1 MIPRILPLVLLAA
14 ASAAAQQRWAFDP
27 PPDDF
32 SPAALLDLRGLNEK
46 EAGESGFVRVDEAG
60 DFVLG
65 NGKPA
70 RFWAVN
76 TTVARQ
82 AVWTPRPRWPRIPP
96 DLARHARFL
105 AKRGVNMVRLHA
117 HINPDVKARPDAAIT
132 DINEAERD
140 WIWRTVAAM
149 KKEGIY
155 TTVSPYWPNTMQ
167 FNPEWGIPGGAG
179 LAAHAL
185 LFFDE
190 TMQRAYKSWMRALLA
205 EPNPYTGIPL
215 ARDPALAIIQLQNE
229 DSLLFY
235 TVNNLKGPQRDDFR
249 ARYSAW
255 VAAKYGSIEEALKAW
270 GGNSVKGDDL
280 AGGLLEFHDLWEMT
294 QNRTG
299 GFARRLAD
307 QLQFWTET
315 QYAFHASMAAYLK
328 NELGGG
334 QLVNATNWKS
344 GDPVRL
350 EDAERYSYTP
360 TDVLAKN
367 RYFSGVHNGPNRGWA
382 IVNGDKFTSP
392 SILLDPRAFPLNLKQ
407 VERYPMIITE
417 SSWVMPMRYAAEGP
431 FLVAAWQSLTGIDAF
446 YWFSTAD
453 NEWTP
458 PQSANG
464 YLASQGKWLFG
475 NPDMLGTFPA
485 AALLYRMG
493 YVERGT
499 PVVRETRALEDL
511 WNRRTPI
518 IAESP
523 TYDPNRDAGDI
534 APQSGVKTGVTPL
547 AFLAGEVR
555 VVYDE
560 DPARTR
566 VADLTD
572 LILDGG
578 KVIRSVTGQH
588 ELNTAKGYATL
599 NAPKAQG
606 AAAFFRNQSEFRL
619 ADVDIRSGNEYGAV
633 LVVSMDGL
641 PLSRSAKVLV
651 QVGTE
656 SRPEGWRETPVEIE
670 LSGGQKV
677 SGFEV
682 EDFGKAPWRVV
693 EADVEVTVR
702 NPALRKATVLDMN
715 GNPRGEA
722 ALTRTPDS
730 VRLKFPA
737 DAMYVVL
744 EAGPAGGR

>member
-1 MIPRILPLVLLAA
+1 MTFRFALLLAA
-14 ASAAAQQRWAFDP
+14 AGGLVHAQDRWAFDP
-27 PPDDF
+27 HPDEF
-32 SPAALLDLRGLNEK
+32 SPEALLDLRYLNEK
-46 EAGESGFVRVDEAG
+46 TAGENGFVRVDDNG

-76 TTVARQ
+76 TTVARE
-82 AVWTPRPRWPRIPP
+82 AVWTPRPRWPQVPP

-117 HINPDVKARPDAAIT
+117 HINPDVKAAPNAPIT
-132 DINEAERD
+132 AINEAERD

-155 TTVSPYWPNTMQ
+155 TTISPYWPNTMA
-167 FNPEWGIPGGAG
+167 FNPNWGIPGGASLG
-179 LAAHAL
+179 AHAL

-190 TMQRAYKSWMRALLA
+190 TMQRAYKAWMRALLT
-205 EPNPYTGIPL
+205 ETNPYTGIPL
-215 ARDPALAIIQLQNE
+215 ARDPSLAIIQLQNE

-235 TVNNLKGPQRDDFR
+235 TVNNLKGPQREDFR
-249 ARYSAW
+249 RKYTAW
-255 VAAKYGSIEEALKAW
+255 VAAKYGSLEAAMTAW
-270 GGNSVKGDDL
+270 SGNRAPGDDL
-280 AGGLLEFHDLWEMT
+280 AGGLIEFHNLWEMT

-299 GFARRLAD
+299 GFARRLTD

-315 QYAFHASMAAYLK
+315 QYVFHAEMTAFLK
-328 NELGGG
+328 NELGCG

-360 TDVLAKN
+360 TDVIAKN
-367 RYFSGVHNGPNRGWA
+367 RYYSGVHIGPNRGWA
-382 IVNGDKFTSP
+382 IINGDKFTSP
-392 SILLDPRAFPLNLKQ
+392 SILLDPRDFPLNLKQ

-417 SSWVMPMRYAAEGP
+417 SSWVMPMRYATEGP

-446 YWFSTAD
+446 YWFSTRD
-453 NEWTP
+453 NEWTQP
-458 PQSANG
+458 MSANG
-464 YLASQGKWLFG
+464 YLASQGKWIFAT
-475 NPDMLGTFPA
+475 PDVLGTFPA
-485 AALLYRMG
+485 AALMYRMG

-534 APQSGVKTGVTPL
+534 APASSVRTGVTPL

-560 DPARTR
+560 DPAQTR
-566 VADLTD
+566 VADLSE
-572 LILDGG
+572 LILEDGA
-578 KVIRSVTGQH
+578 VIRSVTGQH

-599 NAPKAQG
+599 NSPKAQG
-606 AAAFFRNQSEFRL
+606 VAAFFRNQREFRL
-619 ADVDIRSGNEYGAV
+619 ADVGIRSGNEYGVV
-633 LVVSMDGL
+633 LVVAMDDQ
-641 PLSRSAKVLV
+641 PLSRSGKVLA

-656 SRPEGWRETPVEIE
+656 SRPENWREAPAEIE

-682 EDFGKAPWRVV
+682 LDFGKAPWRVV
-693 EADVEVTVR
+693 KADVEITLR
-702 NPALRKATVLDMN
+702 NAALRKATALDMN
-715 GNPRGEA
+715 GNPRTQVP
-722 ALTRTPDS
+722 LTRTADA
-730 VRLKFPA
+730 VRFQFPE
-737 DAMYVVL
+737 DAMYVVI
-744 EAGPAGGR
+744 E